1 MRGHVCIKSNDWP
14 SPTISSSSSDSLFF
28 IITGGKGKKKGNE
41 IIDKYFWT
49 PYFKRRKGLL

>member
-28 IITGGKGKKKGNE
+28 IITGGKGKKKAM
-41 IIDKYFWT
+41 K
-49 PYFKRRKGLL
+49 L